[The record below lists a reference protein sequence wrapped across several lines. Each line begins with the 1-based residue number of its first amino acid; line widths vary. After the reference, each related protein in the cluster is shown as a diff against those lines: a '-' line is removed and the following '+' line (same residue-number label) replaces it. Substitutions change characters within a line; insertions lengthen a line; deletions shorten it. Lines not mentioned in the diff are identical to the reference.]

1 MGFEETVEYAL
12 SDKKRPSTL
21 VTTPEQISSTAHT
34 PALTRREREVASLVA
49 QGLTNRQI
57 ASELVIGERTVETH
71 VRNLLKK
78 LGLSSRDQVSVR
90 MSEQPLR

>member
-1 MGFEETVEYAL
+1 MTVEAAIEYAL
-12 SDKKRPSTL
+12 AGDDSSTFSTRTL
-21 VTTPEQISSTAHT
+21 EQTSSTAHT

-78 LGLSSRDQVSVR
+78 LGLSSRDQVTVR

>member
-1 MGFEETVEYAL
+1 MTVEAAIEYAL
-12 SDKKRPSTL
+12 SEEERPSPL
-21 VTTPEQISSTAHT
+21 VPMPKEPSAAH
-34 PALTRREREVASLVA
+34 PPVALTRREQQVASLVA

-71 VRNLLKK
+71 VRNLLRK
-78 LGLSSRDQVSVR
+78 LGLSSRDQVTIR

>member
-1 MGFEETVEYAL
+1 MPEE
-12 SDKKRPSTL
+12 PSAAQPP
-21 VTTPEQISSTAHT
+21 VV
-34 PALTRREREVASLVA
+34 LTRREREVASLVA

-78 LGLSSRDQVSVR
+78 LGLNSRDQVNIR
-90 MSEQPLR
+90 MSE

>member
-1 MGFEETVEYAL
+1 MGFEKTVEYAL
-12 SDKKRPSTL
+12 SDKKRPSP
-21 VTTPEQISSTAHT
+21 VVPMPEEPSAAQ
-34 PALTRREREVASLVA
+34 PPVVLTRREREVASLVA

-90 MSEQPLR
+90 MSEQPLH